1 MRKWLRIATIPLLS
15 VIILIVFYF
24 YSAESGVKGPTQ
36 PVLFSH
42 KVHAGDNMIPCQYC
56 HSYVDISPVPG
67 IPSVQKCMGCH
78 THIAGRDVEY
88 GFDGKSINMQ
98 KEIQKVKD
106 YWNNKEPIPWVKV
119 NMLPDFVHFNHK
131 RHIRRGIDCTACH
144 GEIASMDM
152 VHQVNNFS
160 MGYCLTCHQ
169 MNAKDEQELT
179 HLRDCLTC
187 HY

>member
-1 MRKWLRIATIPLLS
+1 MIKWLKFTSIPLLS
-15 VIILIVFYF
+15 VIILLVFYF
-24 YSAESGVKGPTQ
+24 YSAQSKVKGPAQ
-36 PVLFSH
+36 PLVFSH
-42 KVHAGDNMIPCQYC
+42 RVHAGDNMIPCKYC

-88 GFDGKSINMQ
+88 DFDGKSINMQ
-98 KEIQKVKD
+98 KEIQKVRD

-119 NMLPDFVHFNHK
+119 NLLPDFVHFNHK
-131 RHIRRGIDCTACH
+131 RHIRRGIECTACH
-144 GEIASMDM
+144 GDIANMDV
-152 VHQVNNFS
+152 VHQVNTFS

-169 MNAKDEQELT
+169 KNAKDEQEIT